1 MREAFLFLPGG
12 GEGIE
17 NFNWPRLDY
26 RDYYLGREERDIAKR
41 EREKERKKEGC
52 ASSNPIVL
60 VTLKEPSMPE
70 HDTVEY
76 VFYIFSK
83 HLRPVRSRRSMAI
96 HNATA
101 YLSSKRGGGREGV
114 GSQKRKREKER
125 ISRDRHY
132 DGKIIP
138 PSREPWN
145 EAGGEYPPFFLGI
158 FLLSDRLR
166 ARNNDPAD
174 WFRSLNLNWYK

>member
-101 YLSSKRGGGREGV
+101 YLSSKRGGGRGGV

-158 FLLSDRLR
+158 FLLSDRPR